1 MDLPFAVDFP
11 ERGDSTMLGHSSSSS
26 LMMASGSPSFFP
38 SELSGVYTKPQQQ
51 QQRQEALETETID
64 FTFVHAESDADEVD
78 VVIDG
83 GTMPNEGIEQPK
95 GDILAVLLSGT
106 AQQNGGEYITIAC
119 EQANEAAHQASEA
132 KKNGD
137 LNYAFNEHS
146 RAANLFREAAVAVR
160 DQDGEWTT
168 MPILYA
174 QLVRG

>member
-38 SELSGVYTKPQQQ
+38 SEQSGVYTKPQQQ
-51 QQRQEALETETID
+51 QQQQQALETETID
-64 FTFVHAESDADEVD
+64 FTFVHAESDSDEVD

-106 AQQNGGEYITIAC
+106 AQQNGGEYITVRFRECNQIFCFLHALVLTL
-119 EQANEAAHQASEA
+119 HQALLFLTSA
-132 KKNGD
+132 
-137 LNYAFNEHS
+137 AFPTWN
-146 RAANLFREAAVAVR
+146 RLRVNK
-160 DQDGEWTT
+160 QTKQ
-168 MPILYA
+168 PIKR
-174 QLVRG
+174 QRRRRMVT